1 MIVCAIGDEQVR
13 LCCRFSWGEGVVRA
27 DADSWLIS
35 LVERRIGDWTE
46 ALGVA
51 TVEDDVEE
59 DVDKQVWAA
68 GFLPSP
74 TASNNELI
82 SERARTIEQSL
93 GVEQLEDDEESKY

>member
-1 MIVCAIGDEQVR
+1 
-13 LCCRFSWGEGVVRA
+13 
-27 DADSWLIS
+27 
-35 LVERRIGDWTE
+35 
-46 ALGVA
+46 LGVA

-93 GVEQLEDDEESKY
+93 GVEQLEDDEESKYKKKQGFVSFFLLLFLIGDKKLNSSAEW